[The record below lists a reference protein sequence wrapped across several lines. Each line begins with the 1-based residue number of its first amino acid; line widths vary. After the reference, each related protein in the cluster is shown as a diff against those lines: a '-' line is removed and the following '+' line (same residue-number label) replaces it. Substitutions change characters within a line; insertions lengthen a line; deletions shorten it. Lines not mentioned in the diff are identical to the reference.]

1 MKTPHFARSVSRDII
16 LECETIGLPLPD
28 FVAISL
34 KAMASIAESIG
45 L

>member
-16 LECETIGLPLPD
+16 MECETIGIPLSD
-28 FVAISL
+28 FVVISL
-34 KAMASIAESIG
+34 KAMSGIAESIG